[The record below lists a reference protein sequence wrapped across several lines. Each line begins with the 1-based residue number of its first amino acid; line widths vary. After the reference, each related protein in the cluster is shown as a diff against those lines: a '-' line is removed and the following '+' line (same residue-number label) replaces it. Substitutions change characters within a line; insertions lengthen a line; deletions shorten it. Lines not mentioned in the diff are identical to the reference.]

1 MEIGSN
7 LLAINFRARFDLKHE
22 EGDKEGREKKIRSL
36 YKRRINMSQILFE
49 DDFHYTSIF
58 SRGLVDADT
67 VNEVSIL
74 LSVLKFQFQIRY
86 TPTGTC
92 IPKTDC
98 S

>member
-1 MEIGSN
+1 
-7 LLAINFRARFDLKHE
+7 
-22 EGDKEGREKKIRSL
+22 
-36 YKRRINMSQILFE
+36 MSQILFE

-74 LSVLKFQFQIRY
+74 SVLNFQFQIRY

-92 IPKTDC
+92 IQKTDC